1 MSLSA
6 YLARRGAAI
15 DLARRLHVSHT
26 SVARWSSNRIPAER
40 VRAVSDATGIPAH
53 DLRPDIFPPPV
64 SEADDAA
71 AHTLPANHDAAREV
85 AR

>member
-1 MSLSA
+1 MTELSRA
-6 YLARRGAAI
+6 VGVAP
-15 DLARRLHVSHT
+15 ST
-26 SVARWSSNRIPAER
+26 VARWIEGRVPAER

-64 SEADDAA
+64 ADADHAA
-71 AHTLPANHDAAREV
+71 ARTLPANHDAAREV